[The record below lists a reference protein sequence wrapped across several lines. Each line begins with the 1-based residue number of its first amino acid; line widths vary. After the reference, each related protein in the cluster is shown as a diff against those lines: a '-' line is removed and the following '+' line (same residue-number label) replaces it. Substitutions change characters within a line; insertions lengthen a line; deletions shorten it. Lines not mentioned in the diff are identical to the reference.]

1 MLLALVL
8 LLSAGISVGACICIN
23 VQNLLVIP
31 LFLLFWAVAA
41 VLTVALY
48 LLFVYLLSLFID
60 PSPEKQKKHPVMMFF
75 LRITLR
81 AVCLGGRAHL
91 HKVGF
96 ENLPDQPFLVVSNH
110 LSMLDPVVTVAA
122 MPGRDLCFIA
132 KPEILHF
139 PLIGR
144 VARCC
149 NFLVIDRGNARN
161 AIRTVNQAASLLKNG
176 VCSVGVYPEGTR
188 NRKHE
193 QPLLPFHD
201 GVLMVAQKA
210 NAPIV
215 VLALEG
221 TETICPHFPLHRSDV
236 TLTVCEVLSGEQV
249 SSMRT
254 SELSAHVRE
263 SLLQIVK

>member
-8 LLSAGISVGACICIN
+8 IFSAGISVGVCIWTN
-23 VQNLLVIP
+23 WQNLWLVP
-31 LFLLFWAVAA
+31 LFLLGWAAAA
-41 VLTVALY
+41 VLLVVLY
-48 LLFVYLLSLFID
+48 LLFVYLLSLFVD
-60 PSPEKQKKHPVMMFF
+60 PSPKERKKRPVMMFF

-81 AVCLGGRAHL
+81 AVCQGGRVRL

-96 ENLPDQPFLVVSNH
+96 ENLPDEPFLLISNH
-110 LSMLDPVVTVAA
+110 RSMLDAVVTVAA
-122 MPGRDLCFIA
+122 LPDRSVSFIA
-132 KPEILHF
+132 KPEILRF

-149 NFLVIDRGNARN
+149 NFLVIDRSNARN
-161 AIRTVNQAASLLKNG
+161 AIRTVNEAASLLKDGICN
-176 VCSVGVYPEGTR
+176 VGVYPEGTR
-188 NRKHE
+188 NRKQE

-210 NAPIV
+210 NVPVV

-221 TETICPHFPLHRSDV
+221 TEDICPHFPFHRSDV
-236 TLTVCEVLSGEQV
+236 TMTVCEVLPKETV
-249 SSMRT
+249 NAMRT
-254 SELSAHVRE
+254 AELSAHIRE